1 MLRKAISLSALCAV
15 LAVLASLPASAQ
27 EKAETVANPHYKG
40 WSGFKKGTTL
50 TVEEKT
56 TFGEAHAGVTPAAG
70 DVKIVN
76 YKLASVDKNKAV
88 VLTTV
93 VENDFLSTIESAP
106 TRITYPAEVNKAD
119 FETAVHNLGAKMT
132 DGKVKVLGKDLD
144 CKVVTGTK
152 KTAGGEVT
160 RKISFCKEVPG
171 GIAESITVTKQDGK
185 VVAETVLTVKAFK
198 AAE

>member
-1 MLRKAISLSALCAV
+1 MLRKVISLSTLCAV
-15 LAVLASLPASAQ
+15 LAILVSLPASAQ
-27 EKAETVANPHYKG
+27 EKAETVANPHYTG

-56 TFGEAHAGVTPAAG
+56 TFGEAHAGAAPAAG
-70 DVKIVN
+70 DVKVIN
-76 YKLASVDKNKAV
+76 YKLASVDKSKAV

-106 TRITYPAEVNKAD
+106 TRITYPAEVLKAD
-119 FETAVHNLGAKMT
+119 FETAVHNFGAKMT
-132 DGKVKVLGKDLD
+132 EGKVKVLGKEID

-152 KTAGGEVT
+152 KTSSGEVMK
-160 RKISFCKEVPG
+160 KISFSKEVPG
-171 GIAESITVTKQDGK
+171 GIAESVTVTKQDGK
-185 VVAETVLTVKAFK
+185 VVAETVLTVKAYK